1 MLRPLKSDV
10 RPAYVDAKGD
20 PKVSTDNQGSTLS
33 RKQKGELGL
42 QAAIQ
47 AIPSIGGSLATLYFG
62 SKQERRF
69 NRLISFYHELAN
81 ELSDLREQIASIDQ
95 HNQEALEAIIED
107 LNEKVE
113 AEHLAEKRRL
123 LKNYLK
129 STLFYPI
136 TDDYDERKF
145 FLETLASMTL
155 LESQIL
161 ARLYQDRA
169 EIIFQDLRPKGVDPH
184 ALRGAIGRLES
195 YGFALLAPPG
205 NPGDPVLLG
214 KQDDYQRQGVGLT
227 DFGRKFCEFC
237 ISEQGGS
244 NNANA
249 LDPQS

>member
-1 MLRPLKSDV
+1 M
-10 RPAYVDAKGD
+10 
-20 PKVSTDNQGSTLS
+20 STDNQNSTLS

-47 AIPSIGGSLATLYFG
+47 AIPSIGGPLATLYFG

-69 NRLISFYHELAN
+69 NRLISFYHEVAN
-81 ELSDLREQIASIDQ
+81 ELSDVKEQIASIDQ
-95 HNQEALEAIIED
+95 HNQEALEAIIEG

-113 AEHLAEKRRL
+113 TEHLAEKRRL

-129 STLFYPI
+129 SMLFNPI
-136 TDDYDERKF
+136 TDDYDERRF

-161 ARLYQDRA
+161 GRLYHHKA
-169 EIIFQDLRPKGVDPH
+169 EIIFKDLRPKAVDQH
-184 ALRGAIGRLES
+184 ALRGAIGGLES
-195 YGFALLAPPG
+195 HGFALLVPPG

-237 ISEQGGS
+237 LYERGGS